1 MTRKFAAASKSDN
14 ATALFEAL
22 KTAVP
27 LQLINVPA
35 TKYPTAPASLQE
47 LRKGISTMTE
57 LFTSDERAG
66 AKKTSRDDVE
76 RELMSVMNTLSNR
89 GFAFADL
96 PLMFAF
102 EQNRTQHLDTVTQY
116 TRAANANTET
126 LSAKV
131 ATWFADITAVLSV
144 AKVVGADVMADA
156 ASAPNK
162 TMAAL
167 GIDLHV
173 REKLT
178 ASAQAGVPV
187 MASGRGLMVLQA
199 AKIDAL
205 SLDLGDVELAA
216 AMALFQYFP
225 DSIEGATMQSA
236 ELRFGSIVLR
246 TDADGVVAYREA
258 VQSNASGLLPH
269 TALIAADGK
278 ALAALQAKVDT
289 RLAGLDY
296 AFTSSAD
303 NGGMTIEERRLRD
316 FGKSAVT
323 TY

>member
-1 MTRKFAAASKSDN
+1 MTRKFAAARKSDN

-35 TKYPTAPASLQE
+35 TKYPTAPANLQE
-47 LRKGISTMTE
+47 LRKGITTMTE
-57 LFTSDERAG
+57 LFTSDERAD
-66 AKKTSRDDVE
+66 AKKTSRDDIE

-187 MASGRGLMVLQA
+187 MAAGRGLMVLQT

-246 TDADGVVAYREA
+246 TDVEGVVAYREA

-278 ALAALQAKVDT
+278 ALAALQSKIDT
-289 RLAGLDY
+289 RLSGLDY

>member
-1 MTRKFAAASKSDN
+1 MTRKFAAARKSDN

-187 MASGRGLMVLQA
+187 MAAGRGLMILKT

-225 DSIEGATMQSA
+225 DPIEGATMQSA

-278 ALAALQAKVDT
+278 ALAALQTKIDT
-289 RLAGLDY
+289 RLSGLDY
-296 AFTSSAD
+296 AFTNAAG

-323 TY
+323 TH